1 MAFTRELHQVASPS
15 PSGGQHD
22 LGGVSLHRA
31 LVLAAA
37 VGALFA
43 AALAYSTFQ
52 DLWKAANFLARAE
65 RSYEQLSIVTRIEA
79 DVNALLL
86 NEAARENLPEW
97 IALSE
102 ARAENI
108 EKTLG
113 LYLSEVN
120 QETELLEDKGGQ
132 AEEVARALELRDLFR
147 AVRGNLVLLANPS
160 PDAQIARD
168 GKNPAARRVAADVV
182 ALRGLAAA
190 IVDDE
195 RKEVAATNAEMGA
208 LRRAFLRHAG
218 GAALLLLVG
227 VAAAFRAAR
236 NNFSNPLLALARGAV
251 TLAQG
256 DRAVEVVPRGIREL
270 RQLAF
275 RFNEMAARIRSQ
287 QRELEQANS
296 RLEATVVQ
304 RTRELEAKTEQLARI
319 DRSRKLFFAKVSHEL
334 RTPVTVLLGE
344 AGLALRQ
351 RSPDIEAL
359 REALRLIRA
368 HGAVMQ
374 RRLDDMLLLAQS
386 EEGRLALRFA
396 PFDVSRALREA
407 LDLAGAFARA
417 SGVVL
422 AGEGLDD
429 ALCVSGDE
437 SWLRQGILALIDNAV
452 KFSPDQGAVTVALH
466 REGNCAL
473 LSVSDQGPGAPNDAL
488 ERLFDPYYQSDEG
501 QRRGGSGLGLAV
513 ARWIAEQ
520 HGGAIFAENRPEG
533 GLKVTLR
540 LPVSA

>member
-1 MAFTRELHQVASPS
+1 MASKRESHQTPPSSPNGAQ
-15 PSGGQHD
+15 PD
-22 LGGVSLHRA
+22 LGGVSLNHA
-31 LVLAAA
+31 LILAALI
-37 VGALFA
+37 GALLA
-43 AALAYSTFQ
+43 AALAFSTFQ
-52 DLWKAANFLARAE
+52 DLWKATNFLARAE

-97 IALSE
+97 IALAE
-102 ARAENI
+102 ATAENI

-113 LYLSEVN
+113 LYIAGVN
-120 QETELLEDKGGQ
+120 QETELLDDAGGQ

-147 AVRGNLVLLANPS
+147 AVRGNLALLANRPPDS
-160 PDAQIARD
+160 PLAHD
-168 GKNPAARRVAADVV
+168 GENPAARRVAADVV
-182 ALRGLAAA
+182 ALRRLAAA
-190 IVDDE
+190 IVEDE

-218 GAALLLLVG
+218 GAALLLLAG
-227 VAAAFRAAR
+227 VAAALRAVR
-236 NNFSNPLLALARGAV
+236 HSFSTPLLALAHGAV

-256 DRAVEVVPRGIREL
+256 DRAVEVAPRGIREL
-270 RQLAF
+270 RQLAW

-287 QRELEQANS
+287 QRELGQANS
-296 RLEATVVQ
+296 RLEETVVQ
-304 RTRELEAKTEQLARI
+304 RTRELKAKTEQLARI

-334 RTPVTVLLGE
+334 RTPATVLLGE

-359 REALRLIRA
+359 REALSLIRA
-368 HGAVMQ
+368 NGEVMQ

-396 PFDVSRALREA
+396 PFDLSRALREA

-417 SGVVL
+417 SGVDL
-422 AGEGLDD
+422 NGEGLGEE
-429 ALCVSGDE
+429 LSVSGDE
-437 SWLRQGILALIDNAV
+437 SWLRQAVLALIDNAV
-452 KFSPDQGAVTVALH
+452 KFSPDQGAVTVALG
-466 REGNCAL
+466 REGDRAL
-473 LSVSDQGPGAPNDAL
+473 LSVSDEGPGAPVDAL

-520 HGGAIFAENRPEG
+520 HGGAIAAENRPEG
-533 GLKVTLR
+533 GLRVTMV